1 MNNTTL
7 YDNLKYY
14 YDNLVNT
21 DITFNDLGISGED
34 FENEAREIL
43 MNNIQ
48 NIASERLEN
57 NNL

>member
-1 MNNTTL
+1 MNDMTL
-7 YDNLKYY
+7 YDNLKFY
-14 YDNLVNT
+14 YDKLVNT
-21 DITFNDLGISGED
+21 DITFDDLGISGED

>member
-1 MNNTTL
+1 MNDTTL

-14 YDNLVNT
+14 YDKLIDT
-21 DITFNDLGISGED
+21 DITFDDLGISGED

>member
-21 DITFNDLGISGED
+21 DITFDDLGISGED

>member
-1 MNNTTL
+1 MNDITL
-7 YDNLKYY
+7 YDNLKFY
-14 YDNLVNT
+14 YDKLVNT
-21 DITFNDLGISGED
+21 DITFDDLGISGED

>member
-1 MNNTTL
+1 MNDITL
-7 YDNLKYY
+7 YDYLKFY
-14 YDNLVNT
+14 YDKLVNT
-21 DITFNDLGISGED
+21 DITFDDLGISGED

-57 NNL
+57 NTL

>member
-14 YDNLVNT
+14 YDKLVNT
-21 DITFNDLGISGED
+21 DITFDDLGISGED